1 MIMKNFHG
9 FTLVE
14 TLVAVSILTLSVSA
28 PLYTASRAIVAA
40 EIARD
45 QLTASYLAQEGIEYA
60 RMMRDDAYL
69 SAYQVGGVNIS
80 TVAWTA
86 FLSGGSTAAITQCIV
101 ATCTLDPARLMG
113 VGSSLQPCSGGTCT
127 PLYLSNGIYTM
138 QQVGTKTAFKRTVR
152 ASTILPTEELITST
166 VSWDFHGTTHMITV
180 TDHLTPW
187 Q

>member
-1 MIMKNFHG
+1 MKNTRG

-40 EIARD
+40 EISRD

-69 SAYQVGGVNIS
+69 SAYQVGGANIS

-86 FLSGGSTAAITQCIV
+86 FLSGGSTASITQCITT
-101 ATCTLDPARLMG
+101 TCTLDPARPMG